1 MPPTRNSPVD
11 LLQVSKRQDL
21 DVCANLACVRRVGSV
36 MEISGGVVVVVV
48 ASGERRAKPEPE
60 RER

>member
-11 LLQVSKRQDL
+11 LLQVSKRQNL
-21 DVCANLACVRRVGSV
+21 DICANLTCVRRVESV
-36 MEISGGVVVVVV
+36 MEISGGVVVVV
-48 ASGERRAKPEPE
+48 ASGERRAKPQPE